1 MQLPPDDWGLDL
13 SDAPL
18 LPDEGQE
25 VLGLP
30 DNDMLGDV
38 LGDHLTD
45 QGWLEKDL
53 ADSQLRIRVVITIAP
68 ASHVA
73 C

>member
-1 MQLPPDDWGLDL
+1 MQLPPDDWGPDL

-30 DNDMLGDV
+30 D
-38 LGDHLTD
+38 HLTD
-45 QGWLEKDL
+45 QGWLEKNM
-53 ADSQLRIRVVITIAP
+53 ADISVED
-68 ASHVA
+68 SSDYYHSA
-73 C
+73 CIPG

>member
-1 MQLPPDDWGLDL
+1 MQLPPDDWGPDL

-38 LGDHLTD
+38 LGDHFTD
-45 QGWLEKDL
+45 RGWLENNM
-53 ADSQLRIRVVITIAP
+53 ADISVEDAVSYTHLRAHET
-68 ASHVA
+68 
-73 C
+73 

>member
-1 MQLPPDDWGLDL
+1 MLLPPDDCGCDL
-13 SDAPL
+13 GDASL

-38 LGDHLTD
+38 LGDHLTG
-45 QGWLEKDL
+45 QGWLEKNM
-53 ADSQLRIRVVITIAP
+53 ADISVEDSSDYYQ
-68 ASHVA
+68 SA
-73 C
+73 CIPG

>member
-1 MQLPPDDWGLDL
+1 MQLPPDDWGLNL

-38 LGDHLTD
+38 LGSS
-45 QGWLEKDL
+45 GGLE
-53 ADSQLRIRVVITIAP
+53 
-68 ASHVA
+68 
-73 C
+73 